1 MAEYTTADIRN
12 VALVGH
18 AGAGKTLLAERILH
32 QAGVLEQPGSIERG
46 STVGDH
52 DALEKKHQHSLT
64 ASIMSF
70 DHGEHRINLIDTP
83 GYADFVGAALG
94 VLPAA
99 DTVAVVVNAAR
110 GVESMTRRMMEW
122 LAARNQCRMVIVNQI
137 DAEGADLPA
146 VYAAIQEAFGAECL
160 ALNLPASGASRVVD
174 CFFNPDGEA
183 DFSSVEE
190 AHTAIIDQTIEVDEE
205 LMTVYLEEGEVAPV
219 KLHDT
224 FEMALREGHVIP
236 VCFTSASTGA
246 GVAELLA
253 VMSELLPNPAEGNP
267 PTFLNGE
274 GEAAEPVEVKP
285 ESDRHVLAHVFKVA
299 FDPFVGRI
307 AHLRVHQGVVS
318 KDSQLFVGDARKPV
332 KLGGLQRALGKDL
345 SDLPRAVPGDLCVV
359 TKLEGLAYDAVLH
372 DSHDED
378 YIHLEPLRVPAPMM
392 GLAVKAAKRGDEQKL
407 MDSLGKLVEED
418 PCLRLERD
426 AVANEV
432 VLRGLGDLHMRIV
445 IERLQEQYKVDV
457 ETSTPTVPYR
467 ETITREAEGH
477 CRHKKQTG
485 GAGQFGEVYLRVKPR
500 PRGAGFEF
508 VNKIVGGVI
517 PSQFIPAVEKGVRQ
531 VLDSGAIAGF
541 PLQDVEV
548 TVHDG
553 KHHPVDSKEVAFVS
567 AGKKAF
573 LDAIAKA
580 KPIVLEPVMDITVTV
595 PGAAM
600 GDVTGD
606 LSSRRGRVNS
616 TDSLAGDQLVISGNV
631 PLAEIGD
638 YQSRLKSMTGGE
650 GSFDLAFSTYEPAPS
665 EVQKRLADAYQ
676 RPEED

>member
-18 AGAGKTLLAERILH
+18 AGAGKTLLSERILH
-32 QAGVLEQPGSIERG
+32 QAGVAEQPGTIERG
-46 STVGDH
+46 GTVSDH
-52 DALEKKHQHSLT
+52 DPLEKKHQHSLT
-64 ASIMSF
+64 ASVLSF
-70 DHGEHRINLIDTP
+70 DHGTHRINLVDTP
-83 GYADFVGAALG
+83 GYADFIGSAFS
-94 VLPAA
+94 VLPAV
-99 DTVAVVVNAAR
+99 DTVAVVVNAVR
-110 GVESMTRRMMEW
+110 GVETVTRRMMEW
-122 LAARNQCRMVIVNQI
+122 LAERNQCRMVIVNQI
-137 DAEGADLPA
+137 DAEGVDLA
-146 VYAAIQEAFGAECL
+146 GVYAAIQEAFGAECL
-160 ALNLPASGASRVVD
+160 ALNLPAGGANRVVD
-174 CFFNPDGEA
+174 CFFNPDGDA

-224 FEMALREGHVIP
+224 FEMAMREGHVIP
-236 VCFTSASTGA
+236 VCFTSAVTGA
-246 GVAELLA
+246 GVGELLNVVA
-253 VMSELLPNPAEGNP
+253 ELLPNPAEGNP
-267 PTFLNGE
+267 PGFVNGE
-274 GEAAEPVEVKP
+274 GEDARSVEVAP
-285 ESDRHVLAHVFKVA
+285 EADRHVLAHVFKVA

-307 AHLRVHQGVVS
+307 AHLRVHQGTLT
-318 KDSQLFVGDARKPV
+318 KDAQLFIGDARKPV
-332 KLGGLQRALGKDL
+332 KLGSLQRALGKDL
-345 SDLPRAVPGDLCVV
+345 VDLARAVPGDLCAI
-359 TKLEGLAYDAVLH
+359 TKVDGLEYDSVLH

-378 YIHLEPLRVPAPMM
+378 YIHLEPLKLPSPMM

-407 MDSLGKLVEED
+407 MDSLGKLVGED

-457 ETSTPTVPYR
+457 QTSTPTVPYR

-485 GAGQFGEVYLRVKPR
+485 GAGQFGEVFLKVKPR

-541 PLQDVEV
+541 PLQDIEV

-573 LDAIAKA
+573 LDAIGKA
-580 KPIVLEPVMDITVTV
+580 RPIVLEPVMDITVTV
-595 PGAAM
+595 PGQSM

-616 TDSLAGDQLVISGNV
+616 TDSLSGDQLVISGQV
-631 PLAEIGD
+631 PLAEIDD

-650 GSFDLAFSTYEPAPS
+650 GSFDLAFSTYEPAPA
-665 EVQKRLADAYQ
+665 EVQKRLVDAYQ